1 MFFFFAGDRMTGIR
15 SGSEKEGGEE
25 FVDRHGRLETPNH
38 SCSHTSLSDWDCH
51 GLFSLRFS
59 GATSLQRSMV
69 RGNVFFQAKVP
80 RRRSSSTREI

>member
-1 MFFFFAGDRMTGIR
+1 MTGLEVVQK
-15 SGSEKEGGEE
+15 EKEGGEE

>member
-1 MFFFFAGDRMTGIR
+1 MTGLEVVQK
-15 SGSEKEGGEE
+15 EKEGGEE

-80 RRRSSSTREI
+80 RRRSALLQHARRGG